1 MKGFKI
7 KKEETFN
14 VLLIEESAPE
24 LEVLNNIKEYILQL
38 FTEEKVNIVFDIQ
51 KCAVLSPETLSTFLF
66 VKRVLLEAQK
76 TFVISNPST
85 EIMKFIDISNLTEQ
99 FNITPTLNEAYDFVA
114 MEEIE
119 RELGGFDELDL

>member
-14 VLLIEESAPE
+14 ILLIEESAPE
-24 LEVLNNIKEYILQL
+24 SEALNNIKEYILQL
-38 FTEEKVNIVFDIQ
+38 FAKEKVNIVIDIQ
-51 KCAVLSPETLSTFLF
+51 KCTVLSPETLSAFLF

-76 TFVISNPST
+76 TFVISNPSS
-85 EIMKFIDISNLTEQ
+85 EIMKFIDISNLTEE
-99 FNITPTLNEAYDFVA
+99 FNVTPTLNEAYDFVA